1 MRMWMI
7 APVFLCRKH
16 LLGEH
21 NELHMLAGSILRVKS
36 LEGFVRNGLLQVGD
50 MAARHEALA
59 QEMLSRGYNHHSPL
73 PEVHEALQAYPPHIR
88 HSVVDI
94 AVSERDLRAR
104 CADCA
109 ARMDALGIGPA
120 TEKGTRDDTR

>member
-7 APVFLCRKH
+7 DPTLLCRKH

-21 NELHMLAGSILRVKS
+21 TELHMLAGSILRGTS

-50 MAARHEALA
+50 IAARHEALA
-59 QEMLSRGYNHHSPL
+59 QEMLARGYAHQSPL
-73 PEVHEALQAYPPHIR
+73 PDVQDALRGYPAHIQ
-88 HSVVDI
+88 HSTVDRVVS
-94 AVSERDLRAR
+94 AKALCAR

-109 ARMDALGIGPA
+109 ARMG
-120 TEKGTRDDTR
+120 RDMCNLVL

>member
-7 APVFLCRKH
+7 DPAFLCRKH

-21 NELHMLAGSILRVKS
+21 NELHMLAGSILRAKS

-50 MAARHEALA
+50 MAVRHEALA

-73 PEVHEALQAYPPHIR
+73 PEVYEALQVYPSHIR
-88 HSVVDI
+88 HCVVDM

-109 ARMDALGIGPA
+109 ARMDALGRGLA
-120 TEKGTRDDTR
+120 TDEC